1 MLCFIIRGR
10 GIWKVNPVSQRSF
23 NYLKDR
29 LDPIPHILVSKREK
43 KKGKKWSGHR
53 KWAWSIL
60 SCQTVKKRSV
70 QPKPYQ

>member
-43 KKGKKWSGHR
+43 KKGKGTENEPGASFPAR
-53 KWAWSIL
+53 
-60 SCQTVKKRSV
+60 Q
-70 QPKPYQ
+70 